1 MRQRRFGVALPSGDM
16 ASETAT
22 IRVRRETR
30 DALAALARKR
40 GVSLAVLL
48 AQIADERHREAAW
61 NSEREAMRRDAQ
73 RPEVQVE
80 ALEWEATLD
89 DGLD

>member
-1 MRQRRFGVALPSGDM
+1 M